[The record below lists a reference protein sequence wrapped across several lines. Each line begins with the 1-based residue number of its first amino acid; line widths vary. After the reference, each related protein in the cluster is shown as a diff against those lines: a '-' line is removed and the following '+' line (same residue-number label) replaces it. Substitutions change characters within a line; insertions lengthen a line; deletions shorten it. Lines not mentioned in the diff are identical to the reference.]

1 MDDAAN
7 RSHVGHFRPRR
18 LGHVNLYISQYEA
31 SLRFYREIAGL
42 GDGWTR
48 PAIGGAFLNNGAS
61 HHDIGF
67 IPWNS
72 PVTRK
77 RATGPGLNHL
87 GFELESEVALVES
100 YREALNAGVKFQ
112 ATVDHLVARSVYSW
126 DPDGHGIE
134 LYADTDVSYK
144 QPDFLELRRASGD
157 WVPGKTLPSP
167 ERRYVVDHQPR
178 RYENAL
184 FHAKKLTG
192 AVIVTAALEAA
203 YDYYTELVG
212 LAPIAGGRA
221 GPFAALSGV
230 CGGRDVTLFR
240 AGNGRD
246 PGFHH
251 MHFAVFD
258 EADLAHSVARAAQF
272 GITVDRQI
280 DHPLRRG
287 VVVHDPDGARVL
299 FYVDRQPMAV
309 GTLNAV
315 SEEDALWLV

>member
-1 MDDAAN
+1 MN
-7 RSHVGHFRPRR
+7 KTSKGPRTGYFRPRR
-18 LGHVNLYISQYEA
+18 LGHVNLYISEYER

-72 PVTRK
+72 PATRK

-87 GFELESEVALVES
+87 GFELESEVDLVDSYQDALT
-100 YREALNAGVKFQ
+100 AGVKFQ

-134 LYADTDVSYK
+134 LYADTEVSYK

-157 WVPGKTLPSP
+157 WAPGKTTPSG
-167 ERRYVVDHQPR
+167 ERRYVIDHQPR
-178 RYENAL
+178 MYENAL
-184 FHAKKLTG
+184 FHARKVTG

-203 YDYYTELVG
+203 YDYYTGLVG
-212 LAPIAGGRA
+212 LAPIAGGRDHR
-221 GPFAALSGV
+221 FASLGGV

-240 AGNGRD
+240 AGTGHA

-251 MHFAVFD
+251 MHFVVFD
-258 EADLAHSVARAAQF
+258 EADLARSTARAAQF
-272 GITVDRQI
+272 GVVVERQI

-287 VVVHDPDGARVL
+287 VVVRDPDGICVL
-299 FYVDRQPMAV
+299 LYLDRQPAPAAA
-309 GTLNAV
+309 LNAV
-315 SEEDALWLV
+315 NEEHALWLV